1 MITLL
6 KILVLLAL
14 AAIVMV
20 GAPCGGLLIL
30 YGFNDIAMLGWGL
43 LLLAISALSFWGL
56 LTIGRSMNRKQIAA
70 QQAAK
75 DEDVQS

>member
-6 KILVLLAL
+6 KILVLLVL

-20 GAPCGGLLIL
+20 GAPCGGMLIL
-30 YGFNDIAMLGWGL
+30 YGFSDIAMLGWGL

-56 LTIGRSMNRKQIAA
+56 LSIGRGMSRKQVPGPDAA
-70 QQAAK
+70 NDGDAQP
-75 DEDVQS
+75 